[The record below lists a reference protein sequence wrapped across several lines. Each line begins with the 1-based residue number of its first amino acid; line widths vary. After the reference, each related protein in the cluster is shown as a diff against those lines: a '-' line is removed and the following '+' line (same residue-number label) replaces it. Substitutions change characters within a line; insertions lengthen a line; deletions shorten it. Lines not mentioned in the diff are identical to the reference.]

1 MQISTL
7 EKTKRETKRYT
18 HDEYE
23 DRNQRSTQEKQRKKD
38 LANKRKVKRGEE

>member
-23 DRNQRSTQEKQRKKD
+23 DRNQRSLQEKQRKKD

>member
-1 MQISTL
+1 MQISAL

-23 DRNQRSTQEKQRKKD
+23 DRNQRALQEKQRKKD